1 MASFSNKVRERL
13 VTGLRRFQPIL
24 SSAKA
29 RDINESDTVTIVNDL
44 LGYVLG
50 YDKYAEITSEFVI
63 RGTYV
68 DLAIKIDGQVQML
81 IEVKAIGLD
90 LKDAFIKQAIDYGA
104 NQGIEWVILTNGI
117 VWQIY
122 RILFKQPIEQELVL
136 EINMLNLNSKK
147 DEDLDLLFM
156 ISKEGLGKASL
167 NDFHS
172 QRQALSRYF
181 IGAMIVSDPVL
192 DVLRRELRRMSPDV
206 KIDSDQIKSVLV
218 DEILK
223 REVIEGEK
231 AEEAKRKIAKVMG
244 RVVRRASNQL
254 KDDLKGK
261 NQSDEC
267 FSSDEMSTQLVED
280 TNAIPTNDQIAQCE
294 SL

>member
-13 VTGLRRFQPIL
+13 VTGLKRFQPIL